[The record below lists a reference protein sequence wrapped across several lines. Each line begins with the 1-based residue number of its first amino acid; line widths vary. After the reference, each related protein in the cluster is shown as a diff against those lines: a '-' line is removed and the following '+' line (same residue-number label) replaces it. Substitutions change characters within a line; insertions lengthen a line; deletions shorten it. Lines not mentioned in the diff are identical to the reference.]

1 MSRTIVDSPAVRPL
15 LEMLPAALGGEC
27 AIEVRSPQGSV
38 LYSSVDRP
46 AVDPVEL
53 EVAFGERGERLRVLV
68 AARRLPEARA
78 LVRALAGAAEER
90 LRIEREMESVFAG
103 SLQLL
108 EEVAMTAEMLSKLP
122 RCASDDEVVRLGLEA
137 LLLGASIGRVIW
149 VETGGRSGLAYARQE
164 LEMSPFAEVE
174 IRSPS
179 SGADGFEPG
188 GTIIERAC
196 AAGTEGLIE
205 RGHESG
211 VAAELGLSGNA
222 EVLAVPARF
231 GDAESE
237 AALGVLIAVD
247 KRASSYAEASRL
259 GSHEAKTAGM
269 VALMIAAAIG
279 NRRAALAG
287 QELALARAI
296 QQQVLPACGPQLRGY
311 SLRGRCA
318 TSGAVGGDY
327 FDFIDMADGRTL
339 AFVGDVSGHD
349 LASGMVMVGA
359 RSALRVIAPLSR
371 SPAEILDRLAASQH
385 DDLVRTERF
394 VTAAGV
400 AVDPNSG
407 RIEFVGAG
415 HPDGF
420 VVRARDAVVERLES
434 SGPMLGFIPGHR
446 FASVASELGAGDLLL
461 LYTDGVIEARNADGE
476 EFGEHRLLELLRECA
491 GATAEMVLERVFAA
505 VAHHRG
511 EQVKGGDDVTV
522 VALTRDG
529 ANGDE

>member
-1 MSRTIVDSPAVRPL
+1 MSRSIVDSPAVRPL

-27 AIEVRSPQGSV
+27 SIEVRSPQGSV
-38 LYSSVDRP
+38 LYSASDRL
-46 AVDPVEL
+46 AADPVEL
-53 EVAFGERGERLRVLV
+53 DVTFGERGERLRVLV
-68 AARRLPEARA
+68 AARRLPEARV

-90 LRIEREMESVFAG
+90 VRIEREMESVFAG

-108 EEVAMTAEMLSKLP
+108 EEVAMTADMLSKLP

-137 LLLGASIGRVIW
+137 LLLGASIGRVVW
-149 VETGGRSGLAYARQE
+149 VETSGRSGLAFVRRE
-164 LEMSPFAEVE
+164 LEMSPLGEVE
-174 IRSPS
+174 TRSQS
-179 SGADGFEPG
+179 SGADGFDPRS
-188 GTIIERAC
+188 TIIERAC

-211 VAAELGLSGNA
+211 VSAELDLSGDA

-237 AALGVLIAVD
+237 NALGVLIAID

-296 QQQVLPACGPQLRGY
+296 QQQVLPATGPQLRGY
-311 SLRGRCA
+311 SIRGRCA

-327 FDFIDMADGRTL
+327 FDFIQMADGRTL

-359 RSALRVIAPLSR
+359 RSALRVIAPLSN
-371 SPAEILDRLAASQH
+371 SPALILERLADSIH
-385 DDLVRTERF
+385 DDLFRTERF

-400 AVDPNSG
+400 AVDPHSG

-420 VVRARDAVVERLES
+420 VVRARNGGVERLES
-434 SGPMLGFIPGHR
+434 SGPMLGFMPGSK
-446 FASVASELGAGDLLL
+446 FLSVESDLAAGDLVL
-461 LYTDGVIEARNADGE
+461 LYTDGVIEAPNAAGE
-476 EFGEHRLLELLRECA
+476 EFGEDRLLELLKTSA
-491 GATAEMVLERVFAA
+491 GLDAETILDRVFAA
-505 VAHHRG
+505 VASHCG
-511 EQVKGGDDVTV
+511 EQVRGGDDVTV
-522 VALTRDG
+522 VALTREG
-529 ANGDE
+529 VTGNE

>member
-1 MSRTIVDSPAVRPL
+1 
-15 LEMLPAALGGEC
+15 MLPAALGGEC

-38 LYSSVDRP
+38 LYSSIDRP
-46 AVDPVEL
+46 AADPVEL

-68 AARRLPEARA
+68 AARRLPEARV
-78 LVRALAGAAEER
+78 LIRALAGAAEER

-108 EEVAMTAEMLSKLP
+108 EEVAMTADMLSKLP
-122 RCASDDEVVRLGLEA
+122 RCASDDEVVRLGLET
-137 LLLGASIGRVIW
+137 LLLGASIGRAIW
-149 VETGGRSGLAYARQE
+149 VETGGRSGLAYVRQE
-164 LEMSPFAEVE
+164 LEMPPFADAEV
-174 IRSPS
+174 RSTA
-179 SGADGFEPG
+179 SGADGFQPG

-211 VAAELGLSGNA
+211 VAAELDLASDA

-231 GDAESE
+231 GDAESD
-237 AALGVLIAVD
+237 AALGVLIAID

-269 VALMIAAAIG
+269 VALMIASAIG
-279 NRRAALAG
+279 NRRAALAE

-296 QQQVLPACGPQLRGY
+296 QQQVLPAVGPQIRGY
-311 SLRGRCA
+311 SIRGRCA

-327 FDFIDMADGRTL
+327 FDFIDMADGRML

-359 RSALRVIAPLSR
+359 RSALRVIAPHSH
-371 SPAEILDRLAASQH
+371 SPAVILGRLAESMH

-420 VVRARDAVVERLES
+420 VVRAGDGVVERLES
-434 SGPMLGFIPGHR
+434 SGPMLGFMPGSD
-446 FASVASELGAGDLLL
+446 FVSVESELAPGDLVL
-461 LYTDGVIEARNADGE
+461 LYTDGVIEAPNADGE
-476 EFGEHRLLELLRECA
+476 EFGEDRLLELLRACA
-491 GATAEMVLERVFAA
+491 GAAAETVLDRVFAA
-505 VAHHRG
+505 VARHRG

-529 ANGDE
+529 VIGDE